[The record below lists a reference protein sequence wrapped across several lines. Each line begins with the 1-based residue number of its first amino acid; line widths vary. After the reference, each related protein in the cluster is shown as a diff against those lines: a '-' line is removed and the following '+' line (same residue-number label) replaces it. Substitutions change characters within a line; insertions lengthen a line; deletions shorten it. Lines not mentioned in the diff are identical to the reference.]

1 VSDPSLEFLQRQNA
15 ELRKELEQFKIG
27 GGGGDGTMG
36 GMEVRVAKLESD
48 VEYIKRDVAD
58 IKSDVR
64 ALRDS
69 SAKIDKELGVLA
81 ERVFH
86 LPRKDFIVKAVL
98 ATLAV
103 IAALIVFQGNIQK
116 LLHLG

>member
-1 VSDPSLEFLQRQNA
+1 
-15 ELRKELEQFKIG
+15 
-27 GGGGDGTMG
+27 
-36 GMEVRVAKLESD
+36 
-48 VEYIKRDVAD
+48 
-58 IKSDVR
+58 
-64 ALRDS
+64 LRDS